1 MDITVIATIA
11 SASVSLLVPYLKS
24 MGEEFAKKVG
34 EEIGSKTGETAWS
47 KAKLLCEK
55 VKAKFSAK
63 PETSKVMTALE
74 KAPDDADTQA
84 AVRFHLKDIMT
95 ADEGFAKELVDI
107 LRQASDAGAD
117 TIFHTTIYGDVHKLV
132 QMGNVYGDVRI

>member
-1 MDITVIATIA
+1 MDTTVIATIA

-74 KAPDDADTQA
+74 KAPDDADIQA

-95 ADEGFAKELVDI
+95 ADEGFAKELLDI
-107 LRQASDAGAD
+107 LKQASDAGAD

>member
-1 MDITVIATIA
+1 MDTTVIATIA
-11 SASVSLLVPYLKS
+11 SATISLLVPYLKS
-24 MGEEFAKKVG
+24 MGEEFAKKIG

-63 PETSKVMTALE
+63 PETAKVMSALE

-84 AVRFHLKDIMT
+84 AVRFHLKDMMT
-95 ADEGFAKELVDI
+95 ADESFAKELAVI
-107 LRQASDAGAD
+107 LKQASDAGAD
-117 TIFHTTIYGDVHKLV
+117 TIFHTTIFGDVQKLV